1 MNQNRSNNIFN
12 IKSILHRI
20 FQTPLKFY
28 LRHHLCLRSYFETRP
43 LPNPFYLPY
52 TIKIITEIPNSRST
66 TVSIFFLQTRPF
78 PNPFDDLFPRINQTF
93 YILFSSPAISITKYP
108 TLRNGIDLEVLQ
120 TPYGILYTARPSQ
133 EAGWTRIWQ
142 GDGPLR
148 YA

>member
-52 TIKIITEIPNSRST
+52 PIKIITEIPNSRST
-66 TVSIFFLQTRPF
+66 TVSIS
-78 PNPFDDLFPRINQTF
+78 PNSSISKSLWRFYIFPRINQTF
-93 YILFSSPAISITKYP
+93 YVLFSSLAISITEYP